1 MGAWGPRRARP
12 VVAPRWEPGT
22 GEIPTPE
29 VGCADHNILGQPL
42 VAKLLR
48 RQAWRPG
55 RKVSGPPRGSRSAGW
70 VVPGPSRG
78 FGAPPIKD
86 GRQPFYSAG
95 ETGCGFLEVRPTS
108 GDKHRAPRFRAR
120 FAILARASAVA
131 DATAIERTGHRKRC
145 DRRRNKPS
153 VLRVRALF
161 VRDCELRRT
170 NIDMPGKRGSQ
181 HKRRH
186 TYLQEWRLFREMTLP
201 QVAALIGRD
210 HSSLTRL
217 ETGKSAYTQRTLEQL
232 AEVYH
237 CDVTDLLSRDP
248 SRPDIVAEAPS
259 PRDAPVS
266 PDPSMA
272 HGGRSLSPADLKSRQ
287 EEIRAV
293 NRLVFENVE
302 GWVGDRVWHIL
313 DFIQRHHWEGNVRG
327 DIAEIGVHHGKLFFL
342 IASLAHDDEVCVAM
356 DLFEDQDLNID
367 GSGRGARAVFE
378 QHIANL
384 FPHLKKRIRIV
395 PIDSLSMTP
404 VTARR
409 IVSERGARIFS
420 STADTRR
427 RTLSMISASPRSC
440 SFRLALYCSTTF
452 SAPYGRP

>member
-1 MGAWGPRRARP
+1 
-12 VVAPRWEPGT
+12 
-22 GEIPTPE
+22 
-29 VGCADHNILGQPL
+29 
-42 VAKLLR
+42 
-48 RQAWRPG
+48 
-55 RKVSGPPRGSRSAGW
+55 
-70 VVPGPSRG
+70 
-78 FGAPPIKD
+78 
-86 GRQPFYSAG
+86 
-95 ETGCGFLEVRPTS
+95 
-108 GDKHRAPRFRAR
+108 
-120 FAILARASAVA
+120 
-131 DATAIERTGHRKRC
+131 
-145 DRRRNKPS
+145 
-153 VLRVRALF
+153 
-161 VRDCELRRT
+161 
-170 NIDMPGKRGSQ
+170 MPGKRGSQ

-356 DLFEDQDLNID
+356 DLFEGQDLNID

-409 IVSERGARIFS
+409 IVSERGVRIFS
-420 STADTRR
+420 VDGGHTTAHVVNDLRRDSHALETRDAAGLQSSLLR
-427 RTLSMISASPRSC
+427 MIYRPASLDLVQAQEGGTDPGVR
-440 SFRLALYCSTTF
+440 
-452 SAPYGRP
+452 